1 MDTKIDKNRLI
12 LGICLVTFSFFL
24 ALMLKGIFVIDFGNV
39 ELAKMDGSMRVQCG
53 TGSMGLTFGCDD
65 LIYYRDIEKNEQ
77 FIPGDIYIYKKDDDS
92 KVVHRLIEC
101 VDIDCNIT
109 VFKGDNNAVG
119 EFVNKSQIIRK
130 VESVRYR

>member
-1 MDTKIDKNRLI
+1 MDTKKKDIILWSCLI
-12 LGICLVTFSFFL
+12 CIGFIL
-24 ALMLKGIFVIDFGNV
+24 ALLLKVTVIADFDNV